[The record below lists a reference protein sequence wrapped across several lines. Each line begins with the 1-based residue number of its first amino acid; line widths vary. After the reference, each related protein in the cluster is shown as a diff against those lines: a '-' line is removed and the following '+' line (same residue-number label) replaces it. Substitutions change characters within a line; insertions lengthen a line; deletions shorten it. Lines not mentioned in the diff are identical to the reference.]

1 MTKKEEIKV
10 AKTAGFCWGVK
21 RAMDMTLYTAKT
33 TNGPVYTHGPLIHN
47 PHVIKMLENEKVF
60 ALDDATGL
68 ESGTVI
74 IRTHGVTPQVRNKIK
89 ERGLKKID
97 ATCPLVAKVQGII
110 KKQANKGF
118 HTVIVGDRG
127 HAEVIGLTGY
137 AKGRCNVIE
146 SVDEVSSLPQ
156 MDKVC
161 VVAQTTCDTNKYE
174 KVVDA
179 LKTKYP
185 DAVIGDTICEATQ
198 ERQAEVLDMAEQ
210 VDLMVVVGGRN
221 SANTSR
227 LAQLAEQAGAQTMLI
242 ESEEDID
249 LRKIK
254 EFQRIGLTAG
264 ASTPSWMIQRV
275 LGKLR
280 GVSYDKPVT
289 LKYLAGRVVE
299 FVSIGNLSVA
309 VGAAFMVFANATL
322 AGYEFT
328 WAPAYIASAYLFA
341 MYALNQLNDS
351 QTLLHNEPE
360 KTRFYLRRQKP
371 IKYAAIFFAVSS
383 LVAVFA
389 QGWIVSLVYV
399 GALVMG
405 LGYTVKWFPKSDVVK
420 IHRLKDIPAS
430 KDIFVGVA
438 WVSVTVLIPA
448 LFAGADI
455 VSAPVA
461 IAAVFTFTIVYIR
474 SVVSDIRDIHGDRLV
489 GRETIPILIGKE
501 PTKVFVAG
509 LTIALALLL
518 ATASSLGWAP
528 RFGYFL
534 ILTVGYTAL
543 YLALYHARIISRGVA
558 FDLTL
563 DGAYH
568 VSGLLAIAWVLSGAG
583 H

>member
-1 MTKKEEIKV
+1 MTKKEKIKV

-21 RAMDMTLYTAKT
+21 RAMDMTLHTAKT
-33 TNGPVYTHGPLIHN
+33 TNGPVHTHGPLIHN

-68 ESGTVI
+68 DSGTVI
-74 IRTHGVTPQVRNKIK
+74 IRTHGVTPDVRNKIK
-89 ERGLKKID
+89 ERGLTKID

-118 HTVIVGDRG
+118 YTVIVGDRG

-137 AKGRCNVIE
+137 AKGGCSVIE
-146 SVDEVSSLPQ
+146 SVDEVSSLPE

-174 KVVDA
+174 IVAEA
-179 LKTKYP
+179 LRAKYP
-185 DAVIGDTICEATQ
+185 EAIIGDTICEATQ
-198 ERQAEVLDMAEQ
+198 ERQAEVLDMAKQ

-221 SANTSR
+221 SANTAR
-227 LAQLAEQAGAQTMLI
+227 LAILAKEAGAETRLI
-242 ESEEDID
+242 ESEDDLNLEDI
-249 LRKIK
+249 KG
-254 EFQRIGLTAG
+254 FGRIGLTAG

-275 LGKLR
+275 LGRLT
-280 GVSYDKPVT
+280 SIAHDKPVT
-289 LKYLAGRVVE
+289 LKYLAGRIVE

-309 VGAAFMVFANATL
+309 LGAAFMVFANATL

-328 WAPAYIASAYLFA
+328 WASAYIASAYLFA

-351 QTLLHNEPE
+351 QTFLHNEPE
-360 KTRFYLRRQKP
+360 KTRFYLKHQKL
-371 IKYAAIFFAVSS
+371 IKYTAIFFAVSS

-405 LGYTVKWFPKSDVVK
+405 LGYTVKWFPESEAIK

-448 LFAGADI
+448 LFAGAQI
-455 VSAPVA
+455 ISAPVA
-461 IAAVFTFTIVYIR
+461 IAGVFTFTIVYIR
-474 SVVSDIRDIHGDRLV
+474 SVVSDIRDIHGDRLI

-501 PTKVFVAG
+501 PTKVFVAS

-518 ATASSLGWAP
+518 ASASSLGWAP

-534 ILTVGYTAL
+534 MLAVGYTAL

-568 VSGLLAIAWVLSGAG
+568 VSGLLAILWTLTGAG

>member
-1 MTKKEEIKV
+1 MTVKEKIKV

-21 RAMDMTLYTAKT
+21 RAMDITLHTAKT
-33 TNGPVYTHGPLIHN
+33 ANGPVYTHGPLIHN
-47 PHVIKMLENEKVF
+47 PHVIKMLESESVF
-60 ALDDATGL
+60 ALDDATMI

-74 IRTHGVTPQVRNKIK
+74 IRTHGVTPEVRSKIK
-89 ERGLKKID
+89 ERGLEKID

-118 HTVIVGDRG
+118 YTVIVGDRG
-127 HAEVIGLTGY
+127 HAEVIGLTGF
-137 AKGRCNVIE
+137 AQGRCSVIE
-146 SVDEVSSLPQ
+146 SLYEVSSLPD
-156 MDKVC
+156 MDKVS
-161 VVAQTTCDTNKYE
+161 VVAQTTCETGKYE

-179 LKTKYP
+179 IKAKYP

-198 ERQAEVLDMAEQ
+198 ERQAEVLDLAKQ

-221 SANTSR
+221 SANTAR
-227 LAQLAEQAGAQTMLI
+227 LAELAEKTGAETVLI
-242 ESEEDID
+242 ESEDEID
-249 LRKIK
+249 LDKLK
-254 EFQRIGLTAG
+254 EFQTIGLTAG

-275 LGKLR
+275 LDKLK
-280 GVSYDKPVT
+280 SKEHQKPVS
-289 LKYLAGRVVE
+289 LKYLAGRLAE
-299 FVSIGNLSVA
+299 AVSIGNLSVA
-309 VGAAFMVFANATL
+309 LGAAFMTFANATL

-328 WAPAYIASAYLFA
+328 WMSAYIASAYLFA

-351 QTLLHNEPE
+351 QTFLHNEPE
-360 KTRFYLRRQKP
+360 KIRFYLRHQKL
-371 IKYAAIFFAVSS
+371 IKFVAIFFAISS
-383 LVAVFA
+383 LMAVFA
-389 QGWIVSLVYV
+389 QGWIVSIVYV

-405 LGYTVKWFPKSDVVK
+405 LGYTVKWFPKSNIIK

-430 KDIFVGVA
+430 KDIFVGVG
-438 WVSVTVLIPA
+438 WVSVTVFIPA

-455 VSAPVA
+455 FSAPVA

-501 PTKVFVAG
+501 PTKVFVAA

-518 ATASSLGWAP
+518 AAAASFGWAP

-534 ILTVGYTAL
+534 ILAVGYMAL
-543 YLALYHARIISRGVA
+543 YLALYHSRIISRGVA

-568 VSGLLAIAWVLSGAG
+568 VSGLLAIVWVLTGAG